1 MVGSSQPEFMKG
13 KTLIKLIAFYDEMTS
28 SVVEGRLVD
37 IVYLDFNKVFHPV
50 SHNILIYKLR
60 K

>member
-1 MVGSSQPEFMKG
+1 MKG